1 MPATLKTGAVL
12 IKRGTLI
19 PDGLSFESEPCAPGW
34 RLVENLDGRS
44 LGRRIHEAG
53 WTFFDMDG
61 EINVTV
67 FGFDE
72 RKTVRKAVEQ
82 ILANPK
88 SEKFNSL
95 EITRVT
101 SVASTRFLGVTY
113 VTVCAHSRHIK
124 ESPILV
130 PITEA
135 RVRPLR
141 AARVV

>member
-1 MPATLKTGAVL
+1 MPATLKTGTVL
-12 IKRGTLI
+12 IKEGTLF
-19 PDGLSFESEPCAPGW
+19 PDGLSFESEPCRWLEVSEESRWP
-34 RLVENLDGRS
+34 R

-72 RKTVRKAVEQ
+72 RKTVRRAVEQ
-82 ILANPK
+82 ILASPK

-95 EITRVT
+95 EITRVA

-113 VTVCAHSRHIK
+113 LSVCAHSRHIK

-130 PITEA
+130 PITEG

-141 AARVV
+141 AAKVV